1 MVGASAQTQPYS
13 EIDNNIITINQQQ
26 AMEWI
31 ITTENH
37 TDMITR
43 NQQNI
48 PFINYLTS

>member
-13 EIDNNIITINQQQ
+13 ELTIDIIAINQQQ

-48 PFINYLTS
+48 PFISYITS